1 MGCPAGVIAVVGQC
15 KESKLYYIADV
26 TEVVAPYSRPG
37 GTGRSIGGTVWVGC
51 CPRDCTRHAKTYRG
65 VTGCE
70 ERGQRKKAFHSHGV
84 GVGVCGPWEGQL
96 ASGWRENSNRVGV
109 REEPFG
115 SGHVGRA
122 ITPRALGAAC
132 SWEVSLRTGGGRGAT
147 RGSCRDWANAGRK
160 TEVASKSKTTAVCVE
175 AVAAVVESPIKYE
188 QRPDGARIL

>member
-1 MGCPAGVIAVVGQC
+1 MGCPAGVIAAERQC
-15 KESKLYYIADV
+15 KESKSYYIADI

-51 CPRDCTRHAKTYRG
+51 CPRDCTHHAKTYRG

-70 ERGQRKKAFHSHGV
+70 EGGQKKKAFHSHGV
-84 GVGVCGPWEGQL
+84 GFGVCGPWKGQPV
-96 ASGWRENSNRVGV
+96 SGWRKNSNRVGV

-132 SWEVSLRTGGGRGAT
+132 SWEVSLRTGRGRAT
-147 RGSCRDWANAGRK
+147 RGCCRNWANAGRK
-160 TEVASKSKTTAVCVE
+160 TGKASKSKTTAVCDE
-175 AVAAVVESPIKYE
+175 AVAAVVEIPIKYE
-188 QRPDGARIL
+188 QGPDGARIL